1 MSPMA
6 TATTPWGKATLV
18 EEVALRQRAGERH
31 FSSAVQLL
39 ELPSGELLVRFAYA
53 SEGRPRRGPVTLRGR
68 DLERLRAALD
78 RQPRLR
84 EALMG
89 S

>member
-1 MSPMA
+1 M
-6 TATTPWGKATLV
+6 
-18 EEVALRQRAGERH
+18 EEVALRQRAGERR

-39 ELPSGELLVRFAYA
+39 ELPSGDLLVRFAYS
-53 SEGRPRRGPVTLRGR
+53 SEGRPRRGPVTLRSR